1 MDKWHLELPK
11 HEGPENHPANSWYRL
26 ASADGS
32 TVAYVIGKWEA
43 EEMVKHH
50 NEAQKA

>member
-1 MDKWHLELPK
+1 MDKWHLEMPK
-11 HEGPENHPANSWYRL
+11 HEGPANHPAYCWYKV
-26 ASADGS
+26 AAADGS

-43 EEMVKHH
+43 LEMILNH